1 MEIKRHKPA
10 GKMSKAVIHGNVA
23 YLCGQ
28 TAVGIDI
35 TEQTQVMLKK
45 VDDLLS
51 EINLDK
57 TKVLSATIYL
67 KNMKDFA
74 AMNDVWNKWIVDG
87 LQPARAC
94 VEAKMCSE
102 DMLVEISVIAG
113 L

>member
-1 MEIKRHKPA
+1 MEIKRHMPA

-28 TAVGIDI
+28 TAVGNDI
-35 TEQTQVMLKK
+35 TEQTQVMLAK
-45 VDDLLS
+45 VDLLLA

-67 KNMKDFA
+67 KDMKDFDN
-74 AMNDVWNKWIVDG
+74 MNKVWNKWIIDG
-87 LQPARAC
+87 FQPARAC
-94 VEAKMCSE
+94 VQAKMCS
-102 DMLVEISVIAG
+102 DDILVEISIIAG